1 MSIFQK
7 RELSSGGG
15 TEPTPAQS
23 GGMLYHICYDP
34 SGGRLTCAAGGMQ
47 TPGASSPTTARM

>member
-15 TEPTPAQS
+15 TEPTP
-23 GGMLYHICYDP
+23 P
-34 SGGRLTCAAGGMQ
+34 RAAVCFTINFSTLQ
-47 TPGASSPTTARM
+47 RSETPKY